1 MRSITLVALLCCLQA
16 AAAAAQSHL
25 LIVSGL
31 AGEPQIEEQFHNWSS
46 QMITAATERMGVP
59 HEQITYL
66 AEDPA
71 REPGLIAGRST
82 REAVDAELQRI
93 AQRAGPNDRILIL
106 LIGHGSSDSRNS
118 RINLPGPDLTAT
130 ELGAM
135 LDRFPT
141 QQVVVVNT
149 TSASGA
155 FQEPLAGDR
164 RTIITATRTG
174 QEQNQTLFAG
184 FFVDAFAQEGA
195 DTDKDGR
202 VTVLE
207 AFDYAVTEVER
218 YYQSQNQLQTEH
230 AVLGGDRELARTFSL
245 GGAAAAPVIAA
256 DSPELRA
263 LLEQR
268 QALESQI
275 ETLRGQKDEMEE
287 DAYEAELE
295 RLLLDLARTT
305 REIREMEGTE

>member
-1 MRSITLVALLCCLQA
+1 MRTITLIALLCCLPA
-16 AAAAAQSHL
+16 VSAAAQSHL
-25 LIVSGL
+25 LIISGL

-59 HEQITYL
+59 PDQVTYL
-66 AEDPA
+66 AENPA
-71 REPGLIAGRST
+71 REPGMIAGRST
-82 REAVDAELQRI
+82 REAVDAELQRL

-106 LIGHGSSDSRNS
+106 LIGHGSSDSRSS
-118 RINLPGPDLTAT
+118 RINLPGPDLTAP

-155 FQEPLAGDR
+155 FQEPLAGEG

-184 FFVDAFAQEGA
+184 FFVDAFAQDVA

-202 VTVLE
+202 VTILE
-207 AFDYAVTEVER
+207 AFDYAVTELER
-218 YYQSQNQLQTEH
+218 HYQGQNQIQTEH
-230 AVLGGDRELARTFSL
+230 PVLGGDRELARTFYL
-245 GGAAAAPVIAA
+245 GGAAAAPAIAA
-256 DSPELRA
+256 DSPQLRA

-268 QALESQI
+268 RSLESQI
-275 ETLRGQKDEMEE
+275 ETLRGKKDEMEE

-305 REIREMEGTE
+305 REIREMEGT